1 MNPYEVLGV
10 PEGASQEEIRRA
22 YLKLVK
28 KYHPDQYRNNPLA
41 DLAEEKL
48 KEINE
53 AYKLLS
59 SGNYRGNS
67 NNASYE
73 RVLELI
79 NQGRLSEA
87 QQLLAQLPQDTGKW
101 HFCKAAIAVRLG
113 RYGEARYHLQEA
125 VRLEPGNP
133 EYRAACQ
140 QMNQTM
146 QQGQQT
152 FKGGSGGDALCK
164 LCTTLYVADCCCE
177 CMGGDLISCC

>member
-79 NQGRLSEA
+79 NQGRLSDA
-87 QQLLAQLPQDTGKW
+87 AASCPTASGHRKW
-101 HFCKAAIAVRLG
+101 HFCRQQLQFAWEGTAG
-113 RYGEARYHLQEA
+113 RYHLRRQS
-125 VRLEPGNP
+125 VWS
-133 EYRAACQ
+133 RAIPNIAQ
-140 QMNQTM
+140 PT
-146 QQGQQT
+146 
-152 FKGGSGGDALCK
+152 SR
-164 LCTTLYVADCCCE
+164 
-177 CMGGDLISCC
+177 